1 MEDKAR
7 EADMRRYY
15 EDKFTHLKSQLELA
29 DKSGLELISKSAK
42 LEQTLEDAVSERDLL
57 QQQISATN
65 DRILRSKEELET
77 TRENYEAQLK
87 LLTEHLVSL
96 NEKIGTYEEELSQIK
111 SFKVKCGK
119 CSGWNTVGWLMTEGK
134 MGQRCSK
141 GNHPSSLNYA

>member
-1 MEDKAR
+1 MEDRAR
-7 EADMRRYY
+7 EAEIRRHY
-15 EDKFTHLKSQLELA
+15 EDKFAHMKSQLELA
-29 DKSGLELISKSAK
+29 DKNGLDLITKSSR
-42 LEQTLEDAVSERDLL
+42 LEKTLQEAVQERDLL

-77 TRENYEAQLK
+77 TRENYETQLK

-119 CSGWNTVGWLMTEGK
+119 CSGWNTIGWLITEGK